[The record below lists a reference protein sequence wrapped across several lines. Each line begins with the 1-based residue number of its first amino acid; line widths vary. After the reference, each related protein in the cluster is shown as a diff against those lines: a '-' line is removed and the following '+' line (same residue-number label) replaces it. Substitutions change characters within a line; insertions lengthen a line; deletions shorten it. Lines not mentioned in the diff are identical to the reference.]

1 VKGINMFDSYD
12 EFDLALALY
21 HFLQHNWDGESDPL
35 YRDFC
40 ALTAPGMFKP
50 GMSAEYFENI
60 DDTAKE
66 VYDQLTI
73 ENYSSALAK
82 VLNYSSEDSA

>member
-1 VKGINMFDSYD
+1 MFDEYG

-21 HFLQHNWDGESDPL
+21 HFLQHNWNGKSDPL

-40 ALTAPGMFKP
+40 ALTAPGMFHP
-50 GMSAEYFENI
+50 GSHSEYFENI
-60 DDTAKE
+60 DGMARE
-66 VYDQLTI
+66 AYDQLTVN
-73 ENYSSALAK
+73 NYDSALAR